1 MSRRKILSA
10 NEIISHLEDETD
22 VLAADI
28 FITPP
33 ENHDKS
39 DEDSGD
45 EESAHINNLSRH
57 QLLAE
62 AEIRATVASNTGI
75 YIEDSLFDHQP
86 LEPVPSNSSVNPPP
100 TKKGA
105 LLHLDVGGLLIFQK
119 NRKKI
124 LIYLVF

>member
-33 ENHDKS
+33 ENYDKS

-86 LEPVPSNSSVNPPP
+86 LEPVPSTSSVNPPP
-100 TKKGA
+100 TKKRRAPASRRCLEG
-105 LLHLDVGGLLIFQK
+105 
-119 NRKKI
+119 
-124 LIYLVF
+124 Y